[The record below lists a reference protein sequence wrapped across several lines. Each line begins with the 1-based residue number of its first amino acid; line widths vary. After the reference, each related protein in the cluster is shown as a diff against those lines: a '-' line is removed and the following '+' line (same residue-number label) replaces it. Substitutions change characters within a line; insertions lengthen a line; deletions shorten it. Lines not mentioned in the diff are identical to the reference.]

1 MTRPL
6 ELLAPAADK
15 YVAREAILH
24 GADAVYMGGPSHGAR
39 RRASNSIGDI
49 RETVEFAHR
58 FRARVY
64 VTVNTVVYDSE
75 IADVGVSCMIC
86 TVPGSMRSL
95 SGHVAARMNLP
106 PIAFHASTQCDN
118 RTPEKCGFLEARRI
132 LAEQCL
138 QGNCRSKK

>member
-64 VTVNTVVYDSE
+64 VTVNTVVCYDSE
-75 IADVGVSCMIC
+75 IAGC
-86 TVPGSMRSL
+86 G
-95 SGHVAARMNLP
+95 
-106 PIAFHASTQCDN
+106 AS
-118 RTPEKCGFLEARRI
+118 RA
-132 LAEQCL
+132 
-138 QGNCRSKK
+138 

>member
-1 MTRPL
+1 MTRSL

-75 IADVGVSCMIC
+75 IADV
-86 TVPGSMRSL
+86 
-95 SGHVAARMNLP
+95 
-106 PIAFHASTQCDN
+106 
-118 RTPEKCGFLEARRI
+118 
-132 LAEQCL
+132 
-138 QGNCRSKK
+138 